1 MWCFT
6 DKQDDCFL
14 QWEKSQILHDNFWW
28 GTETGGGG
36 FGPRAL
42 FLEFWTSSH
51 GPDKDG
57 SFFVLLHRNE
67 WRWLILANRFT
78 VYQTWCRC
86 YQSSGNYDWII
97 FESEKIER
105 LIKIKKNRDKK
116 KMKSKVSKIPCSLD
130 LFQSYK
136 TNMLVVKLIVSY
148 AEKLD

>member
-1 MWCFT
+1 MVRDGNW
-6 DKQDDCFL
+6 
-14 QWEKSQILHDNFWW
+14 
-28 GTETGGGG
+28 GGG

-116 KMKSKVSKIPCSLD
+116 KWSQKFPRFLALWISFKVI
-130 LFQSYK
+130 
-136 TNMLVVKLIVSY
+136 KLICS
-148 AEKLD
+148 

>member
-1 MWCFT
+1 MVRDGNW
-6 DKQDDCFL
+6 
-14 QWEKSQILHDNFWW
+14 
-28 GTETGGGG
+28 GGGG

-42 FLEFWTSSH
+42 FLGFWTSSH

-57 SFFVLLHRNE
+57 SFFVLLHWNE

-105 LIKIKKNRDKK
+105 LIKIKKKRDQKK
-116 KMKSKVSKIPCSLD
+116 WSQKFPRFLALWISFKVI
-130 LFQSYK
+130 
-136 TNMLVVKLIVSY
+136 KLICS
-148 AEKLD
+148 